1 MVCQS
6 SSNVESRAGVDGQT
20 PRCSLDV
27 ILLDRPLQMLARHR
41 CRDLG
46 MITPR
51 VARGIEYGAAG
62 VAQMGTQCVTVL
74 LKRWAQHHST
84 LRLLMLLLCCT
95 DGRPPLCGAA
105 GGRGAR
111 SGRLRR
117 GVAGGG
123 NEQRGQGAGVQQ
135 AGAQGQSR
143 RFQAHY
149 PQDAADARRLPATL
163 HQQPLH
169 RAQPRCGP
177 LRNGKLEDFD
187 PVAPLRL
194 LYQQGAR

>member
-1 MVCQS
+1 M
-6 SSNVESRAGVDGQT
+6 
-20 PRCSLDV
+20 PRF
-27 ILLDRPLQMLARHR
+27 ARS
-41 CRDLG
+41 
-46 MITPR
+46 
-51 VARGIEYGAAG
+51 IEYGAAG
-62 VAQMGTQCVTVL
+62 VPQMGTQCVTVL
-74 LKRWAQHHST
+74 LMRRAQPCST
-84 LRLLMLLLCCT
+84 LRLLMLLLLCCT

-117 GVAGGG
+117 GVAGGC
-123 NEQRGQGAGVQQ
+123 NEQRRQGAGVQQ
-135 AGAQGQSR
+135 AGAQGQPR
-143 RFQAHY
+143 CVQAHH

-177 LRNGKLEDFD
+177 LGTANLNDFD

-194 LYQQGAR
+194 LYHLHSSKVHAELSAASDGVNLQHCKVCS